1 MSNGDRYKL
10 IEEIGRGLLRLQRA
24 IDDADGAAAEYLGVN
39 HTDLRCLR
47 LLVTRGPMTV
57 GELAEATRLTPGA
70 LTTVVDRLERSGYA
84 QRVRDV
90 ADRRRILVEL
100 TSRIPELAEDVWG
113 EISGKMANALTQ
125 YSTRELMTTKNFVH
139 QAAALHL
146 RHAALTL
153 AKKPPAD
160 RCEHEELGGETG
172 VPGCPPVGT
181 QRPSPGQH
189 RRSSRPRRPF

>member
-10 IEEIGRGLLRLQRA
+10 IEEIGRGLIRLQRA
-24 IDDADGAAAEYLGVN
+24 IDDAEEAAAEYLGVN
-39 HTDLRCLR
+39 RTDLRCLR
-47 LLVTRGPMTV
+47 LLVTRGPMTA

-90 ADRRRILVEL
+90 LDRRRILVEH
-100 TSRIPELAEDVWG
+100 TSRIPELAEEVWG
-113 EISGKMANALTQ
+113 EISTQIANVLTQ
-125 YSTRELMTTKNFVH
+125 YSTRELVTTRNFVH

-153 AKKPPAD
+153 AKKSPSGQRD
-160 RCEHEELGGETG
+160 HEEPDEENG
-172 VPGCPPVGT
+172 VPGRPP
-181 QRPSPGQH
+181 
-189 RRSSRPRRPF
+189 